1 MSLRRAFDTFRGY
14 RHPDFRIIQRR
25 RRWLILSGTV
35 IAISI
40 LALAFRGLNY
50 SIDFTGGT
58 LIEYQLATDVGVEQI
73 RDLIAQD
80 PYGRQ
85 GAEVQIVG
93 GNQVSIRTTA
103 LTDLTPAERTQL
115 FDALAEQAGVT
126 PNDISAQVVG
136 PTWGEQISRQAL
148 IGLIV
153 VLLAITLYITL
164 RFEWKMAIGAMVAM
178 VHDVLVTAGVYALTG
193 REVSPATVIAIL
205 TILGFSLY
213 DTVVIFDKVKENTE
227 STALLGKDTYEGV
240 ANTSM
245 NQVLMRSVNTS
256 LVVVLP
262 ILSLLLFGGDTLKD
276 FAFAMLVGVAT
287 GAYSS
292 IFVATPILVILKE
305 REPRYQ
311 QLRARLEG
319 RPGERRLRP
328 VPSVREQTEEEQV
341 TVAAAGGSGTGGS
354 STRGSGSGGSKTGGS
369 SAGARSGRSSSRPR
383 PKSKRRPPAKRRR
396 R

>member
-1 MSLRRAFDTFRGY
+1 MNLRGAVATFRGY

-25 RRWLILSGTV
+25 RRWMILSGTV
-35 IAISI
+35 IALSVIGLI
-40 LALAFRGLNY
+40 FRGLNY

-58 LIEYQLATDVGVEQI
+58 LIQYQLQTDASVEEI
-73 RDLIAQD
+73 RDVLAAD
-80 PYGRQ
+80 AYGRG
-85 GAEVQIVG
+85 GAEVQILGEDRVA
-93 GNQVSIRTTA
+93 IRTTA
-103 LTDLTPAERTQL
+103 LTDLTAAERTAL
-115 FDALAEQAGVT
+115 FDDLAEQAGIAGD
-126 PNDISAQVVG
+126 DISIQVVG

-148 IGLIV
+148 IGLVV

-164 RFEWKMAIGAMVAM
+164 RFEWKMAIGAMAAM
-178 VHDVLVTAGVYALTG
+178 VHDVVITAGVYALTG

-213 DTVVIFDKVKENTE
+213 DTVVIYDKVKENTE
-227 STALLGKDTYEGV
+227 STAALGKDTYEGV

-276 FAFAMLVGVAT
+276 FAFAMLIGTIT

-292 IFVATPILVILKE
+292 IFVATPILVVLKE
-305 REPRYQ
+305 REPRYR

-319 RPGERRLRP
+319 RQGERRMRA
-328 VPSVREQTEEEQV
+328 VP
-341 TVAAAGGSGTGGS
+341 AASPGPAPDAEAPDAEPAAVGATSQGLGTAS
-354 STRGSGSGGSKTGGS
+354 
-369 SAGARSGRSSSRPR
+369 RSGQPARPR
-383 PKSKRRPPAKRRR
+383 PRTGKRRPPAKRKRR
-396 R
+396 